1 MFTIFI
7 SKIIISCAYFR
18 MGFHLYFPNPVGQT
32 KYQRVIARNK
42 RKARFNREFRKLY
55 SFLPCID
62 SNKIDGKLT
71 DVPLL
76 YQVQLRQMTCQ
87 QYSPNPSSQ
96 QRSRQNTTISINSI
110 PFNTPSSSMS
120 ITSNINGKRSSFSS

>member
-1 MFTIFI
+1 MF
-7 SKIIISCAYFR
+7 
-18 MGFHLYFPNPVGQT
+18 Q
-32 KYQRVIARNK
+32 
-42 RKARFNREFRKLY
+42 ARFNREFRKLY

-120 ITSNINGKRSSFSS
+120 ITKSYTISYSAKNITVKKETRMYLYHYYYDQYRMRST